1 MVSKE
6 TLQALIHLKSHF
18 AVFPEP
24 PMIRTRSPL
33 TIAIAL
39 ALVAPA
45 TFAQESAPSDA
56 RTLDTLIVTGTRVS
70 DRTVAESQSPID
82 IITPEALQAT
92 GTTELATALARAL
105 PSLNFPRPAVTD
117 GTSGVRPAQ
126 LRGLSPDQVL
136 ILVNGKRRHIS
147 ALVNVNGTIGR
158 GSSAVDL
165 NAIPV
170 SAIERVEVLR
180 DGASAQ
186 YGSDAIAGVVNVVLK
201 GAGKGGSLVAD
212 VGGYSAGDGR
222 QYQLSGDTG
231 VSFGEG
237 RGFVHVAGQLTTQD
251 ETNRAGP
258 YQGTAPNTGNNPDIG
273 EVAYVYGDPKVD
285 AGAVSANAG
294 FAFSDSVSAYA
305 TAIASNRDITSFAFY
320 RSPNHS
326 NQGALLAQVYPDGY
340 VPEINQLSQDRSL
353 VAGVKGDT
361 ESGWKWD
368 VSYNYGYN
376 HLKFYTQ
383 NSINYS
389 LGTSS
394 PHRFYDGALE
404 YTQNVLNAD
413 ISKPLE
419 IGLAYPATLS
429 FGAEYRR
436 EKWNQS
442 PGAPNSYSNGGAQGF
457 GGFTPANAVHSDRD
471 SYAAYVGLEADLT
484 EKFSAGIAGRYED
497 YSDFGSEVSGK
508 LSARY
513 AFSDAV
519 ALRAT
524 VASGFRAPA
533 LAQQYYQVVTS
544 QYNASLDRFFE
555 SGTFPATSAVA
566 QALGADPLTAETSL
580 SYGLGL
586 VLQPVDRLYVTID
599 AYQIDVDDRI
609 VLSSNLILGSNAA
622 AQALLASLGVNGVT
636 SARYFT
642 NAADTRTRGV
652 DVIAQYTIPLA
663 NSSLSLTAGYN
674 YNKTD
679 IQRIAPNPSEL
690 TALGANLWR
699 IGRDEQGRIEEG
711 YPRDKAT
718 LTAAWNLARWDFTFG
733 ATRYGEFTTR
743 VSETG
748 NPANDQTYGAT
759 WILDASASYRPG
771 ENWKLTLGADNL
783 LDEYPDRTLF
793 PNSNSGQF
801 PYSSQSPGGF
811 NGAYVYG
818 RIAYTW

>member
-1 MVSKE
+1 MLPKP
-6 TLQALIHLKSHF
+6 HLLAS
-18 AVFPEP
+18 
-24 PMIRTRSPL
+24 
-33 TIAIAL
+33 TIAAL
-39 ALVAPA
+39 LLAPSAWAQQPAPA
-45 TFAQESAPSDA
+45 ST
-56 RTLDTLIVTGTRVS
+56 TVLDTVIVTGTRAA

-82 IITPEALQAT
+82 ILTPEALQAT

-105 PSLNFPRPAVTD
+105 PSLNFPRPAITD

-147 ALVNVNGTIGR
+147 ALVNVNGSIGR

-186 YGSDAIAGVVNVVLK
+186 YGSDAIAGVVNIVLK
-201 GAGKGGSLVAD
+201 GAGEGGSLVAD
-212 VGGYSAGDGR
+212 LGQYSAGDGK

-231 VSFGEG
+231 VSFGDG
-237 RGFVHVAGQLTTQD
+237 RGRVHVAGQLTHQD

-258 YQGTAPNTGNNPDIG
+258 YQGSAPNTGNNPAVG
-273 EVAYVYGDPKVD
+273 EVAYTYGDPIVD
-285 AGAVSANAG
+285 AQAVSLNAG
-294 FAFSDSVSAYA
+294 FDFSENVSAYA

-320 RSPNHS
+320 RSIGHN
-326 NQGALLAQVYPDGY
+326 ALVPQVYPGGY

-353 VAGVKGDT
+353 VAGLKGGNDQ
-361 ESGWKWD
+361 GWNWD
-368 VSYNYGYN
+368 ISYNYGYN
-376 HLKFYTQ
+376 HLAFYTQ

-389 LGTSS
+389 LGASS
-394 PHRFYDGALE
+394 PSRFYDGALE

-413 ISKPLE
+413 FGKTLD
-419 IGLAYPATLS
+419 IGLAYPATFS
-429 FGAEYRR
+429 FGAEYRE

-442 PGAPNSYSNGGAQGF
+442 PGNPDSYQNGGAQGF
-457 GGFTPANAVHSDRD
+457 GGFTPTNAVHASRD
-471 SYAAYVGLEADLT
+471 NWAAYAGLEADLT
-484 EKFSAGIAGRYED
+484 DRFSAGIAGRYED
-497 YSDFGSEVSGK
+497 YSDFGSEFSGK

-533 LAQQYYQVVTS
+533 LAQQYYQVVTT
-544 QYNASLDRFFE
+544 QYNASLDRFLD
-555 SGTFPATSAVA
+555 SGTFPANGAVA
-566 QALGADPLTAETSL
+566 QALGADALTAETSL

-586 VLQPVDRLYVTID
+586 VLQPTENLYITVDG
-599 AYQIDVDDRI
+599 YQIDIDDRI
-609 VLSSNLILGSNAA
+609 VLSSNLALNNNAA
-622 AQALLASLGVNGVT
+622 AQALLASLGVTGVN

-652 DVIAQYTIPLA
+652 DVIGSYRIPLDSGA
-663 NSSLSLTAGYN
+663 LNLTAGYN
-674 YNKTD
+674 YNKTE
-679 IQRIAPNPSEL
+679 IQRIAANPPEL

-711 YPRDKAT
+711 YPHDKTTLNAT
-718 LTAAWNLARWDFTFG
+718 WNLSSWDLSLG

-748 NPANDQTYGAT
+748 NPANDQTYGAQ
-759 WILDASASYRPG
+759 WIVDASASFRPDG
-771 ENWKLTLGADNL
+771 NWTLTLGADNL
-783 LDEYPDRTLF
+783 LDEYPDRTLLV
-793 PNSNSGQF
+793 NSNAGQF
-801 PYSSQSPGGF
+801 PYSSQSPAGF

-818 RIAYTW
+818 RIAYRW